1 MNDSGN
7 ICLSCGLCCDGTL
20 IGFVQLERKEMLRL
34 RTIMEIE
41 EGNGEGFFLQPC
53 ENLGCSGCTIYSKR
67 PNKCAEFECGLLN
80 SIEQKKISFD
90 SAIEVIELVKQLKST
105 ILNQLMGLPFKLQSK
120 SFYFKILE
128 LEKLL
133 NKKADNITLR
143 QDHKDLMLN
152 IEQLDKLVVSKFRIS
167 LF

>member
-41 EGNGEGFFLQPC
+41 DGNGEGFFLQPC
-53 ENLGCSGCTIYSKR
+53 ENLGCSGCTIYTKR

-105 ILNQLMGLPFKLQSK
+105 ILNQLISLPFKLQSK

-128 LEKLL
+128 LVKLF
-133 NKKADNITLR
+133 KKHSTESKLTDNHQTLLS
-143 QDHKDLMLN
+143 D
-152 IEQLDKLVVSKFRIS
+152 IEQLNTLLSSKFGVS
-167 LF
+167 LY